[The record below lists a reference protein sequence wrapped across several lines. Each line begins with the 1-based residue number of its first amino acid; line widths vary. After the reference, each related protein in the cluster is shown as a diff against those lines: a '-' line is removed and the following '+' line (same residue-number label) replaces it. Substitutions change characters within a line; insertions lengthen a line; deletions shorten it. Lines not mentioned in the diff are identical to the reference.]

1 MSHHNPHWQTAQT
14 DRKFI
19 ASVDVGTTSIRC
31 FFYDENGSEVTT
43 AMSKLTPLYPHQGW
57 NELDPEEV
65 WSKFQSVVKSCLQ
78 NVDAKPTEVK
88 AFSMATQRGTF
99 VTWDKQTGKT
109 FHNLITWKD
118 LRADHLVKAW
128 NNSWTMAAI
137 RAGSSLLHML
147 TRNKRY
153 LAGTVFKFLNGLVCM
168 RLRWILDNDETLRKA
183 ADQGY
188 AAMGTIDSFL
198 LNRMT
203 CGKLHAT
210 DYSNVCVTGLFDPYA
225 FQWVEWMADMLSIPK
240 SLFPEIKDSVGD
252 WGCIDPDIFGA
263 EIPIRCIVSDQ
274 GASMFGSFCFQPC
287 DVRLSMGT
295 GSFLSFNTGDVPH
308 TSITGLYPTV
318 AWKIRDET
326 VFVAEGQSS
335 DTATVIDW
343 CRDIGLFNEY
353 DEINDIVSSVKNS
366 QDVFFVPAFS
376 GIQAPVN
383 DETVATGFIGV
394 KPSTTK
400 NHLLRAAIESLG
412 FRVYQM
418 CLLMYQETG
427 HVIESMRVDGGVS
440 RNDFLMQLIS
450 DLTLVKIERPGSVET
465 AALGAALMAGL
476 EIGMWKSRTDLMHVL
491 KIERTFTPDENRW
504 LEYAPLYNSWKNAV
518 ERLGHWY

>member
-1 MSHHNPHWQTAQT
+1 MSHQSPHWQGAQT
-14 DRKFI
+14 NGKYI
-19 ASVDVGTTSIRC
+19 VSVDVGTTSIRC
-31 FFYDENGSEVTT
+31 FVFDENGSMVSSDKAE
-43 AMSKLTPLYPHQGW
+43 LTQLYPHQGW

-65 WSKFQSVVKSCLQ
+65 WSKFQSVVKNSLQ
-78 NVDAKPTEVK
+78 NINADASEVR
-88 AFSMATQRGTF
+88 AFGMATQRGTF
-99 VTWDKQTGKT
+99 VTWDKQTGKP

-128 NNSWTMAAI
+128 NNSWTMTAI
-137 RAGSSLLHML
+137 RTGSYFLHML
-147 TRNKRY
+147 TRNRRY
-153 LAGTVFKFLNGLVCM
+153 QAGTVFKFLNGLVCI
-168 RLRWILDNDETLRKA
+168 RLSWMLDHDEVLRKA
-183 ADQGY
+183 AEQGT
-188 AAMGTIDSFL
+188 AAMGTIDSFI
-198 LNRMT
+198 LNRLT

-210 DYSNVCVTGLFDPYA
+210 DYSNVCVTGLFDPYS
-225 FQWVEWMADMLSIPK
+225 FRVVEWMSDMLSIPK
-240 SLFPEIKDSVGD
+240 SLHPEIKDSVGD
-252 WGCIDPDIFGA
+252 WGSIHADIFGA

-274 GASMFGSFCFQPC
+274 GASLFGSFCFQPS
-287 DVRLSMGT
+287 DVRLTMGT
-295 GSFLSFNTGDVPH
+295 GSFLSFNTGDLPH
-308 TSITGLYPTV
+308 SSITGLYPIV

-326 VFVAEGQSS
+326 VFFAEAQAS

-343 CRDIGLFNEY
+343 CRNIGLFDEY

-400 NHLLRAAIESLG
+400 KHLLRAAIESLG

-427 HVIESMRVDGGVS
+427 HVIETMKVDGGVS

-450 DLTLVKIERPGSVET
+450 DLTLVKIERPSSVET
-465 AALGAALMAGL
+465 AGLGAALMAGI
-476 EIGMWKSRTDLMHVL
+476 EIGMWKSRDDLTHLMKV
-491 KIERTFTPDENRW
+491 ERTFTPDENRW

-518 ERLGHWY
+518 ERLAHWY